1 MSRAYAEG
9 RDAAHQGYTLD
20 DNPYMPPF
28 ADYQRWIDGWKDA
41 MQPDDDERAGG
52 GPL

>member
-28 ADYQRWIDGWKDA
+28 ADGWKDA
-41 MQPDDDERAGG
+41 MQPDDDERTGG